1 MLGSTQWSRFLMGA
15 GLAMACGLTV
25 AAAGVEDSA
34 IDADGEAAFRRLVAT
49 ASMRFPDDPTMRALI
64 LREADP
70 SWSDSFSELAALE
83 LTEGAVPL
91 IALFD
96 PPIPPD
102 HVIYDE
108 VELRVWGEAW
118 GEFFSASILEPGTMR
133 RTSEVAEDLLDRR
146 GDFAELREGALLDA
160 AEVSRGP
167 ESLPSSWRMSARR
180 LYDGYPVRAG
190 LVGDGRVAVF
200 PVERT
205 WETHDI
211 TVDSCSLEEL
221 NGVSYVK
228 WSEDGRWLA
237 VVEWMGQS
245 RVSVVDVANL
255 RMLGQTSMGVDVE
268 DVAFVPDGSRLIVLT
283 ENGRTVMDA
292 MTGARRPLASSD
304 PKEWATLVAPPRWS
318 TAEATPEF
326 PTSSP
331 DGRWRVELDEESTLL
346 QVRELATGKVA
357 GSTGLPGIVENGR
370 DSLHAFWM
378 TNDRLCVYRQR
389 GTTAPSDDWLMV
401 WEVPGEDSAWV
412 QMGLENIDWME
423 ESQAGSLA
431 ITRAIFSENS
441 RLVSTRSPQN
451 AARITVGG
459 TKGVGVDWSPLTARF
474 VEYSGYGGD
483 LRFHDADW
491 SLRRQKL
498 WDRIP
503 AVLTPMQRMQYLG
516 ESPEV
521 ARRTWKAQMQR
532 NR

>member
-1 MLGSTQWSRFLMGA
+1 
-15 GLAMACGLTV
+15 
-25 AAAGVEDSA
+25 
-34 IDADGEAAFRRLVAT
+34 
-49 ASMRFPDDPTMRALI
+49 
-64 LREADP
+64 
-70 SWSDSFSELAALE
+70 
-83 LTEGAVPL
+83 
-91 IALFD
+91 
-96 PPIPPD
+96 
-102 HVIYDE
+102 
-108 VELRVWGEAW
+108 
-118 GEFFSASILEPGTMR
+118 
-133 RTSEVAEDLLDRR
+133 
-146 GDFAELREGALLDA
+146 
-160 AEVSRGP
+160 
-167 ESLPSSWRMSARR
+167 
-180 LYDGYPVRAG
+180 
-190 LVGDGRVAVF
+190 
-200 PVERT
+200 
-205 WETHDI
+205 
-211 TVDSCSLEEL
+211 
-221 NGVSYVK
+221 VK

-304 PKEWATLVAPPRWS
+304 PKEWATLVAPWKHS

-331 DGRWRVELDEESTLL
+331 DGRWRVELDEESTRL
-346 QVRELATGKVA
+346 QVREEATGKVA
-357 GSTGLPGIVENGR
+357 GSTGLPGIVEKGR
-370 DSLHAFWM
+370 DNLHAFWM

-412 QMGLENIDWME
+412 QMGLENIGWME
-423 ESQAGSLA
+423 ESQSGSLA
-431 ITRAIFSENS
+431 ITRAIFSEKS

-459 TKGVGVDWSPLTARF
+459 TKGDGVDWSPLAARF

>member
-1 MLGSTQWSRFLMGA
+1 MNTRTKESNMLGSTQWSRFLMGA

-34 IDADGEAAFRRLVAT
+34 TDADGEAAFRRLVAT

-108 VELRVWGEAW
+108 VEMRVWGEAW

-205 WETHDI
+205 WETQDI
-211 TVDSCSLEEL
+211 TVDSCSLEAPHARSDEH
-221 NGVSYVK
+221 
-228 WSEDGRWLA
+228 GRRCR
-237 VVEWMGQS
+237 GC
-245 RVSVVDVANL
+245 
-255 RMLGQTSMGVDVE
+255 
-268 DVAFVPDGSRLIVLT
+268 
-283 ENGRTVMDA
+283 
-292 MTGARRPLASSD
+292 
-304 PKEWATLVAPPRWS
+304 
-318 TAEATPEF
+318 
-326 PTSSP
+326 
-331 DGRWRVELDEESTLL
+331 
-346 QVRELATGKVA
+346 
-357 GSTGLPGIVENGR
+357 
-370 DSLHAFWM
+370 
-378 TNDRLCVYRQR
+378 RLCSRRVAADRADR
-389 GTTAPSDDWLMV
+389 ERADGDGCDDRS
-401 WEVPGEDSAWV
+401 SA
-412 QMGLENIDWME
+412 
-423 ESQAGSLA
+423 A
-431 ITRAIFSENS
+431 
-441 RLVSTRSPQN
+441 
-451 AARITVGG
+451 
-459 TKGVGVDWSPLTARF
+459 VGVERSEGMGDAR
-474 VEYSGYGGD
+474 G
-483 LRFHDADW
+483 
-491 SLRRQKL
+491 
-498 WDRIP
+498 
-503 AVLTPMQRMQYLG
+503 PMEAL
-516 ESPEV
+516 
-521 ARRTWKAQMQR
+521 